1 MKTAAAS
8 VVVLCVAL
16 SPAPIADRAGDRGA
30 VEDDSAAIMEVV
42 ERQAAAFWAKDFAR
56 WSETWVHADYVRRV
70 GWSPTGGVISV
81 EGWDAIGGA
90 MKKLMAEN
98 PTPNPT
104 PAKLV
109 RDHINV
115 RSYKDVAWVT
125 FDQHGVDTG
134 EARFDMPG
142 LSHETRI
149 LERHDGKWRLAYV
162 GYVLADKPSGR

>member
-1 MKTAAAS
+1 
-8 VVVLCVAL
+8 VVLCVAL
-16 SPAPIADRAGDRGA
+16 LPETIADRAGDGGA
-30 VEDDSAAIMEVV
+30 SENDKAAIMDVI

-56 WSETWVHADYVRRV
+56 WSDTWVHTEYVRRV

-90 MKKLMAEN
+90 MKKTMADN
-98 PTPNPT
+98 PAPNPT

-109 RDHINV
+109 RDHVNI
-115 RSYKDVAWVT
+115 RTHHDLAWMT

-142 LSHETRI
+142 VSHETRI
-149 LERHDGKWRLAYV
+149 LERHDGKWKLVYV
-162 GYVLADKPSGR
+162 GYVLADKPPAR

>member
-1 MKTAAAS
+1 MKAVSAS
-8 VVVLCVAL
+8 LVILCAAL
-16 SPAPIADRAGDRGA
+16 SARPVADRAGDRA
-30 VEDDSAAIMEVV
+30 PIVDDKTAIMDVI
-42 ERQAAAFWAKDFAR
+42 ERQAAAFWAKDFGR
-56 WSETWVHADYVRRV
+56 WSDTWVHGDYVRRV
-70 GWSPTGGVISV
+70 GWSPTGGVVSV

-90 MKKLMAEN
+90 MKKAMADN

-109 RDHINV
+109 RDHVNI
-115 RSYKDVAWVT
+115 RTYKDVAWVT

-149 LERHDGKWRLAYV
+149 LERHDGKWKLVYV
-162 GYVLADKPSGR
+162 GYVLADKR